1 MMPRLF
7 PCGCSREKVRLGLCD
22 LFDEAGNE
30 RAGAHE
36 RVRLAGAVALTFL
49 HARAVGLRTEPHH
62 EPARARV
69 APALEAG
76 TVVDVDELGRAAR
89 CLCGGII
96 LADSEEWRTPVC
108 PTCWEGMGCPAFEPR
123 APLRRVVSWQSVPVP
138 AVPLRPSTV
147 HLSCGH
153 RIDGLDASPVAPSG
167 LGSSWPCAACLASED
182 L

>member
-1 MMPRLF
+1 MPRLF

-36 RVRLAGAVALTFL
+36 RAERAVALTFL
-49 HARAVGLRTEPHH
+49 HARAVGLRTEPHQ
-62 EPARARV
+62 EPARV
-69 APALEAG
+69 AAGPALEAAPAP
-76 TVVDVDELGRAAR
+76 VVDERADR

-96 LADSEEWRTPVC
+96 LADSEDWRTPVC
-108 PTCWEGMGCPAFEPR
+108 PTCWEGMGSPAFEPR
-123 APLRRVVSWQSVPVP
+123 APLRRVVSWQSVPLLG
-138 AVPLRPSTV
+138 VPLRPSAV

-182 L
+182 P